1 MYNKQ
6 PYPYIGTVLLIAL
19 ALAGCDAA
27 GPASSQATLVPA
39 APTQLSTNQP
49 PATTL
54 PEPTTAPSATAAP
67 APTAMP
73 APTTLPTVQ
82 PSPSPVVEVL
92 MPNDVPWVFRAGILY
107 GDDEAL
113 DFKQLGYPAPGWS
126 LRAAPNGD
134 YIAYISQEDQLVV
147 IDMRSHKQINPEQ
160 RDVHVAGFAFSPDSR
175 ALAYRVVDGPLQ
187 ILDLPSEQKRTIQE
201 PPTDQP
207 LMLSPV
213 AWSPTGLLIERL
225 LWGSDALPQG
235 LALIEPASG
244 TISSIR
250 EREHLRAVV
259 SPDGRRIALV
269 TGSVPIGGA
278 PSAAIVLLDIA
289 SGTET
294 TVVPERQQ
302 LIKAL
307 RWSPDGSRLLYA
319 ESAEYQSTN
328 TTLHVLA
335 DATPEQAL
343 ELGQKGGPSFT
354 DIGWRDDGTALLL
367 SAEGGPRLQLY
378 TLPLDTFDISALQ
391 PILGIRINPDER
403 SDQLVYT
410 PQVP

>member
-1 MYNKQ
+1 MHSKNG
-6 PYPYIGTVLLIAL
+6 YPHIGAALLLAL

-27 GPASSQATLVPA
+27 DPASSQATPVPA
-39 APTQLSTNQP
+39 TPAPALTQVPTSP
-49 PATTL
+49 PLTTTL
-54 PEPTTAPSATAAP
+54 PEPTAAP
-67 APTAMP
+67 TTTAVPTP
-73 APTTLPTVQ
+73 PTLPTVQ

-107 GDDEAL
+107 GDDESL
-113 DFKQLGYPAPGWS
+113 DFEQLGYPAPGWS

-147 IDMRSHKQINPEQ
+147 IDMHSHKQINAEQ
-160 RDVHVAGFAFSPDSR
+160 RDIHVAGFAFSPDSR

-187 ILDLPSEQKRTIQE
+187 ILDLASEQKRTIQE
-201 PPTDQP
+201 PPNDQP

-213 AWSPTGLLIERL
+213 AWSPTGLLVERL

-244 TISSIR
+244 TIAPLR
-250 EREHLRAVV
+250 EREHLRAVP

-289 SGTET
+289 NGNET
-294 TVVPERQQ
+294 TVASERQQ
-302 LIKAL
+302 VIKAL
-307 RWSPDGSRLLYA
+307 RWSPNGSRLLYA
-319 ESAEYQSTN
+319 ESAEYQSTD
-328 TTLHVLA
+328 TTLHVLNA
-335 DATPEQAL
+335 DATR
-343 ELGQKGGPSFT
+343 ELVMKVVGKEGDPSFT
-354 DIGWRDDGTALLL
+354 DVGWRDNDTALLL

-391 PILGIRINPDER
+391 PIMGIRINPDQR
-403 SDQLVYT
+403 LDQLVYT